1 MSSGSSARPRREL
14 ACAALGVALAAA
26 YWAAA
31 DALPASFLSDEVG
44 ADGVPKALAVLLAAL
59 SLLIGV
65 RALQRPGEAPP
76 RRNHLRAL
84 GIAAIGFAYVAIV
97 PYAGYLVSVALLA
110 AAAALQYGA
119 PRRADVAVFAL
130 GTAALL
136 WAVFRVILAIRL
148 P

>member
-1 MSSGSSARPRREL
+1 MSSGSSARRWREL
-14 ACAALGVALAAA
+14 ACAALGLALAVA
-26 YWAAA
+26 YWVAA
-31 DALPASFLSDEVG
+31 DALPTSFLSDEVG
-44 ADGVPKALAVLLAAL
+44 ADGVPKALAALLAAF

-65 RALQRPGEAPP
+65 RALRRPVEAPQP
-76 RRNHLRAL
+76 GKHLRAL
-84 GIAAIGFAYVAIV
+84 GIAVSGFAYLAIV
-97 PYAGYLVSVALLA
+97 PFAGYLISIALLA

-136 WAVFRVILAIRL
+136 WAVFRVLLGIGL

>member
-1 MSSGSSARPRREL
+1 M
-14 ACAALGVALAAA
+14 LGLALAAA
-26 YWAAA
+26 YWTAA
-31 DALPASFLSDEVG
+31 DAVPASFLSDEVG
-44 ADGVPKALAVLLAAL
+44 ADGVPKGLALLLAAF
-59 SLLIGV
+59 SLLIGA

-76 RRNHLRAL
+76 RGNQPRAL

-97 PYAGYLVSVALLA
+97 PFAGYLVSVALLA

-119 PRRADVAVFAL
+119 PRRAGVAVFAL

-136 WAVFRVILAIRL
+136 WALFRIILGIAL